1 MGFQMT
7 QPDYEQYYDIETL
20 KNEFDKPAQLL
31 RIQKIADK
39 CEGSVLDI
47 GAGLGHLGIELK
59 KRNPDCTYVGVDIKQ
74 NFVNHMREL
83 GLISV
88 LANAQ
93 ELNVWSEAKFDT
105 VVVADGVEHYENFGW
120 TLKEACRIAK
130 KKVLITLCRNS
141 NDPGWHLWN
150 INWEELNRGQW
161 NLVEFHRLND
171 KGDKV

>member
-1 MGFQMT
+1 MT

-20 KNEFDKPAQLL
+20 KKELDQPAQLL

-59 KRNPDCTYVGVDIKQ
+59 KRNYAHNYLALDIKQ
-74 NFVNHMREL
+74 NFVDYMNKN
-83 GLISV
+83 GLTTIKMDV
-88 LANAQ
+88 LNEQ
-93 ELNVWSEAKFDT
+93 DNIRMGLWDT
-105 VVVADGVEHYENFGW
+105 VVVADGVEHFGDFGKV
-120 TLKEACRIAK
+120 LSFANKCCK

-141 NDPGWHLWN
+141 NDPPWHLWN